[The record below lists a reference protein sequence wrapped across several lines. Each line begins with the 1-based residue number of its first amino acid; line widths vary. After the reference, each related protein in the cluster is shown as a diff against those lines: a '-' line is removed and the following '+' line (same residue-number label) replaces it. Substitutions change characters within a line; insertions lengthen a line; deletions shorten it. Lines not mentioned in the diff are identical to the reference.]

1 MKSKS
6 ICVWFQVCPLKRC
19 YEQGKLDKK
28 WIENYCLGNYLKC
41 IRKKMEEK
49 GAYHPD
55 NMLPDGTID
64 ENLK

>member
-1 MKSKS
+1 MKGKD
-6 ICVWFQVCPLKRC
+6 ICVWFGVCPLKKF

-28 WIENYCLGNYLKC
+28 WIENYCLGDYLKC
-41 IRKKMEEK
+41 IRKKMEEE